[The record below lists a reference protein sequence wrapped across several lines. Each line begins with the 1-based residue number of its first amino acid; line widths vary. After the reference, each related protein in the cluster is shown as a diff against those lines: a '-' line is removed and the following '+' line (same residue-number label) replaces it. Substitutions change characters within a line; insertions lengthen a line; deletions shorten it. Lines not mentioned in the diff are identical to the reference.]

1 MKGRNLAIVAVLCLM
16 SIFAIGATVT
26 YLSNTANAQVTTAS
40 PIELSEVATVNGVE
54 MPLDAIALIGGDT
67 VVITVTSNNLASVD
81 TTGKY
86 VLTATPALE
95 TTDVSLDG
103 VNVTTGEI
111 TSVDLAT
118 TTITAGATETKVVS
132 ITIPASTTPGTYS
145 LDIVYNVA

>member
-1 MKGRNLAIVAVLCLM
+1 MEAKKILMILAVLLVGT
-16 SIFAIGATVT
+16 FAMASVVT
-26 YLSNTANAQVTTAS
+26 FLSNTVNAQVTTSS

-95 TTDVSLDG
+95 TTDVSVDG

-111 TSVDLAT
+111 NSVDLAT

-132 ITIPASTTPGTYS
+132 ITVPASVTPGTYS